1 VLTKSPGAN
10 AFKAL
15 SLLLRAQAYEAIQ
28 ATTISIRTLKPAL
41 QTLVWV
47 LHNYGAPDEG
57 DWKYDISKFTQHP
70 PVITDAHT
78 KYNKDASNIG
88 TEEIKPGDINTVKLS
103 LSQGYPVLMGFTV
116 YDSFESDVVA
126 NTGYVLMPNMNKEE
140 ILGGHAT
147 AILGH
152 DDHDKT
158 GGYSGHFWVANS
170 WGTEWGVA
178 LHGQRGFFK
187 VPYEFIANTD
197 LISEL
202 WRVANAS
209 LSDISI
215 KK

>member
-1 VLTKSPGAN
+1 MRL
-10 AFKAL
+10 FKPQL
-15 SLLLRAQAYEAIQ
+15 Y
-28 ATTISIRTLKPAL
+28 LKPAS

-158 GGYSGHFWVANS
+158 GGYSGHF
-170 WGTEWGVA
+170 G
-178 LHGQRGFFK
+178 L
-187 VPYEFIANTD
+187 
-197 LISEL
+197 LIPGG
-202 WRVANAS
+202 
-209 LSDISI
+209 LSGE
-215 KK
+215 